1 MFFESKPILSM
12 VVGGLVCLVFA
23 HEIFAQGESPAHSQ
37 LCVIQS
43 DKIDENSGVAY
54 SNRYPDAI
62 WTHNDS
68 GDKPVVYL
76 VSTQTGETLAEVK
89 LSAAKN
95 VDWEDIDSFQYEDKN
110 YLLVADV
117 GDNKR
122 RRKSCQL
129 YVFTEPELERDE
141 RVLPRNVEL
150 KDWKEI
156 AIEFEGGPCN
166 CEAIAADMNSNQI
179 ILLEKVY
186 FGEKRT
192 PGIYFIQ
199 LPNEKTKGNV
209 LASRAGDLPI
219 RNITAMAL
227 TDDGNKMVVR
237 TYTDGYIYTKTADQ
251 TWPEVLPNAT
261 SQRIALP
268 PQRQG
273 EGVCF
278 TPDESAIV
286 CSSEFVGEPLWLVR
300 LDAVGEA
307 EQAPSDLNEPAS
319 K

>member
-1 MFFESKPILSM
+1 MFFESKPILST
-12 VVGGLVCLVFA
+12 VIGGLACFVFA
-23 HEIFAQGESPAHSQ
+23 HEVCVQEETPDHSR
-37 LCVIQS
+37 LCVVQS
-43 DKIDENSGVAY
+43 NKIDENSGVAY

-68 GDKPVVYL
+68 GHKPVVYL
-76 VSTQTGETLAEVK
+76 VSTQTGETLAEVT

-110 YLLVADV
+110 YLLIADV

-129 YVFTEPELERDE
+129 YVFVEPELEQGE
-141 RVLPRNVEL
+141 RVQPHNVEL

-166 CEAIAADMNSNQI
+166 CEAIAADMNSSQI

-186 FGEKRT
+186 LSEKRK

-219 RNITAMAL
+219 KNITGMTLSA
-227 TDDGNKMVVR
+227 DGNKMVVR